1 VLAHQI
7 SDALDGDVGGEGEE
21 GDGNQ
26 AQGPA
31 FVFLADRATQLPDH
45 DRGSE
50 ELDHRVQAE
59 PDQHDR
65 GGDDPDRRLDRHPGH
80 AGVLQPETP
89 AAQPGYH
96 IVMHGQS
103 HSRITSRYACRT
115 RAHSASS
122 P

>member
-1 VLAHQI
+1 MAIRRRARLSCSSLTVPRNCQTTTAAAKNSITESRPNLISTIEEATIPIAASTVIQAMLAYSSQK
-7 SDALDGDVGGEGEE
+7 
-21 GDGNQ
+21 
-26 AQGPA
+26 P
-31 FVFLADRATQLPDH
+31 
-45 DRGSE
+45 
-50 ELDHRVQAE
+50 
-59 PDQHDR
+59 
-65 GGDDPDRRLDRHPGH
+65 
-80 AGVLQPETP
+80 P